1 VPLILAGIVAF
12 DVSGAGTVI
21 KYYAEDYQQKD
32 LSFSYSACD
41 KTNKV
46 YKNTITSQRWE
57 GNSLVVTGVAFPN
70 CSATWLFGAYE
81 RKGNALALKYLPV
94 ESSVLT
100 ACECPK
106 EVSYQIDNLERHD
119 YEVSISEGSAI
130 EYKSITYT
138 LLYGE

>member
-1 VPLILAGIVAF
+1 MSPILAAIVAF
-12 DVSGAGTVI
+12 DVLGAGTII
-21 KYYAEDYQQKD
+21 KYYAGGNQQKD

-41 KTNKV
+41 KTKKA
-46 YKNTITSQRWE
+46 YKNTVTSQRWE

-81 RKGNALALKYLPV
+81 RNGNAINLKYLPV

-100 ACECPK
+100 ACECPN
-106 EVSYQIDNLERHD
+106 EVRYQLDNLEKHD
-119 YEVSISEGSAI
+119 YEVSITEGSVI

-138 LLYGE
+138 LLYGL